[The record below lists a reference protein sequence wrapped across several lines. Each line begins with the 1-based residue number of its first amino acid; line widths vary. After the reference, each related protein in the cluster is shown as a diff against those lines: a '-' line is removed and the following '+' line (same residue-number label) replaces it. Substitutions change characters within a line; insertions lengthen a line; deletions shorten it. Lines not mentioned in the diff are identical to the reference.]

1 MSEASPNV
9 AHQDNLATQDSAN
22 LTPAIE
28 PFANTHRPQTRGVR

>member
-9 AHQDNLATQDSAN
+9 AHQDNLSTQDSVH

-28 PFANTHRPQTRGVR
+28 PFANTHLPQRKAAR